1 MIKRPPSMREIRG
14 GTTMIDETK
23 DMAGRK
29 KPQLSELTTGVSK
42 PDDYDNWLKPL
53 YLGIMDVPGVYSASS
68 ASGSDTMTIFLRF
81 EGDRVQQATFR
92 TTGSATGSLC
102 CFFAAKL
109 AIEKTSEELGEIK
122 AETIIR
128 SMGGLPEKNRHSAFL
143 AAETLGEILHKYR
156 MKHQSA
162 KQKTM
167 GTSYLT
173 LIKPAKEPGSEKQ
186 TIQAGKA
193 QEDSE

>member
-1 MIKRPPSMREIRG
+1 MREIPG
-14 GTTMIDETK
+14 GTTMIDETE
-23 DMAGRK
+23 DMAGGK
-29 KPQLSELTTGVSK
+29 KPQLAELTTGVSK
-42 PDDYDNWLKPL
+42 PGGYDNRLKPL
-53 YLGIMDVPGVYSASS
+53 NLGFMDVPGVYCASR
-68 ASGSDTMTIFLRF
+68 ASGNDTMTIFLRF
-81 EGDRVQQATFR
+81 EGDRVKQATFR

-102 CFFAAKL
+102 CFFTAKF
-109 AIEKTSEELGEIK
+109 AIDKTSEELGEIK

-128 SMGGLPEKNRHSAFL
+128 SLGGLPEKDRHSAFL

-167 GTSYLT
+167 GRSYLA
-173 LIKPAKEPGSEKQ
+173 LIKPAKEPGSEKR
-186 TIQAGKA
+186 TVYAGKA